1 MPIKI
6 QGTQKQDSGG
16 FGLGSLLG
24 KVAGAALGVGLAPV
38 TGGGSLLAAGMM
50 GSQLGGTLG
59 GAAGGMVDPGSN
71 KEMGVEV
78 KGAKDSG
85 SYAPKPQTSAIDRLN
100 SIADIGSAVYG
111 GAQSL
116 NKLAAPAAMGASGGM
131 GAIDRRL
138 GNVQRM
144 NAGY

>member
-24 KVAGAALGVGLAPV
+24 KVAGGVGGFLI
-38 TGGGSLLAAGMM
+38 GGPAGAMAGS
-50 GSQLGGTLG
+50 SLGGTLG

-71 KEMGVEV
+71 KDLGVEV

-116 NKLAAPAAMGASGGM
+116 NKLAAPAAVGGSGL
-131 GAIDRRL
+131 GAIVRRL